1 MAKNVRYSEPGEY
14 IPKAV
19 RKELKIGEF
28 APKKKEAAATP
39 KKTVKKTAK
48 KK

>member
-1 MAKNVRYSEPGEY
+1 MSKNVRYSEPGEY

-28 APKKKEAAATP
+28 APKKAAATTP

>member
-1 MAKNVRYSEPGEY
+1 MAKNVHYSEPGEY

-19 RKELKIGEF
+19 RKQLKIGEF
-28 APKKKEAAATP
+28 APKKEAAATP